1 MKKTITMLIM
11 TSIFAVHFLQAQT
24 TANQPDT
31 ATLNFI
37 KTAGTAGIKEVKA
50 GKLAASKSANSEV
63 KSFANQMVADHT
75 KANDQLMQLIKSKNW
90 NIAPPSDAETNPDA
104 MLTGASGSAFDK
116 AYVSMMVQDH
126 QKAVALFENA
136 ANTGQ
141 DPDIKAFAKQTL
153 PTLQQH
159 LASIQSIAA
168 KMNISAAPLKP

>member
-11 TSIFAVHFLQAQT
+11 IGIFSAKFLHAQT

-37 KTAGTAGIKEVKA
+37 KQASTAGMKEVKA
-50 GKLAASKSANSEV
+50 GKLAANKAISNDV
-63 KSFANQMVADHT
+63 KSFANQMVTDHT

-90 NIAPPSDAETNPDA
+90 NIMPPSDAETNPDR
-104 MLTGASGSAFDK
+104 MFTGASGTAFDK
-116 AYVSMMVQDH
+116 TYVSMMVLDH

-136 ANTGQ
+136 ANTVQ

-159 LASIQSIAA
+159 LASIQAIAT

>member
-1 MKKTITMLIM
+1 MKKTITMLILIGM
-11 TSIFAVHFLQAQT
+11 FSVHFLRAQT

-37 KTAGTAGIKEVKA
+37 KTASVAGMKEVKA
-50 GKLAASKSANSEV
+50 GKLAASKSSSTDV
-63 KSFANQMVADHT
+63 KSFANRMVTDHT
-75 KANDQLMQLIKSKNW
+75 KANDQLTQLIKSKNW
-90 NIAPPSDAETNPDA
+90 NIMSPTDAETNPDG
-104 MLTGASGSAFDK
+104 MLTGASGAAFDK

-136 ANTGQ
+136 ANTVQ
-141 DPDIKAFAKQTL
+141 DADIKAFAKQTL

-159 LASIQSIAA
+159 LASIQSIAT